1 MQTDRTGSP
10 FQHCFLFFS
19 FSGNAGLFSLRL
31 RIYANLPFFFIA
43 RANVRALETRKSE
56 RGAVA
61 GKKNNEKRK
70 KKHRDDCEGR
80 GKLRHPRS
88 LSATSFLIFVFLTSS
103 LPLFAFLSG
112 LTDAS
117 TLPTDRWK
125 KKRKKK
131 EAVSEQQTA
140 ESDYVQ
146 RPRYVCFVFYSTYV
160 KDRRLF
166 YCTRKNHHPSARTL
180 QLEKHSSEK
189 HRLSTPGSQRVKKT
203 AFSLNSVFCIW
214 LLSYTA

>member
-131 EAVSEQQTA
+131 RPSPNSRQRKVTTCNARVTSVLFFTLLTSRIA
-140 ESDYVQ
+140 DCSIALGRTTIRPLARYNSRSILAKNTGCQ
-146 RPRYVCFVFYSTYV
+146 RPGP
-160 KDRRLF
+160 
-166 YCTRKNHHPSARTL
+166 N
-180 QLEKHSSEK
+180 
-189 HRLSTPGSQRVKKT
+189 G
-203 AFSLNSVFCIW
+203 
-214 LLSYTA
+214 